1 MINKKL
7 TELQE
12 QLDFDYD
19 LVSVELDTCSK
30 RLRYLSSNDITDAI
44 QKDAFDAFYNRL
56 KNDEAVVV
64 SFDNNTDM
72 YEVGDECL
80 VVVLHEN
87 LKGKYIIFD
96 IQDAKKVEN
105 LVFSFDKSESSYK
118 YFRNVS

>member
-7 TELQE
+7 IELQE

-19 LVSVELDTCSK
+19 LVSVELDTCPK

-44 QKDAFDAFYNRL
+44 QKDAFNFFYNKL

-80 VVVLHEN
+80 VVVIHEN
-87 LKGKYIIFD
+87 LKCKYIIFD

-105 LVFSFDKSESSYK
+105 LVLSFNKK
-118 YFRNVS
+118 

>member
-7 TELQE
+7 IELQD
-12 QLDFDYD
+12 QLDFDYN

-44 QKDAFDAFYNRL
+44 QKDAFDAFYKRL
-56 KNDEAVVV
+56 KNDDGVVV
-64 SFDNNTDM
+64 SFDDNTDM

-87 LKGKYIIFD
+87 TVGCKYIIFD

-105 LVFSFDKSESSYK
+105 LVFSFDK
-118 YFRNVS
+118 R